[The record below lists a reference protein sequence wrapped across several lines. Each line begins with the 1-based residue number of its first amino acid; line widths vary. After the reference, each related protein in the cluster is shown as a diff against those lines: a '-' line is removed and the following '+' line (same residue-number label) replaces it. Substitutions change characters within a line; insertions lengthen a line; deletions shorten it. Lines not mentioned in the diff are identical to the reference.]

1 MSLCAVAASLWL
13 LTSHCNMAIMVAL
26 KALGHYTLTMEKL
39 TVLELIVVEEALLK
53 KSVCLF

>member
-1 MSLCAVAASLWL
+1 
-13 LTSHCNMAIMVAL
+13 MAIMVAL